1 MKNQTEEMNIF
12 CFRAVLGKVDGKGE
26 FIVPFKVLSEDK
38 YKAQSIL
45 EDWLKNPEQTGYKFT
60 CCEGLVREP
69 SERVLAKG
77 YRRAS
82 AVAREIVNEVKETL
96 LDFHL
101 REDKKYRASKAKS
114 RKQFEIET
122 ARYRAIT
129 DAIKFAIEALN
140 EIEKKYESEVGE

>member
-1 MKNQTEEMNIF
+1 MKNQIEEMNIF

-77 YRRAS
+77 YRKAS
-82 AVAREIVNEVKETL
+82 DVAREIFEAIYGISIGCSVENDVMRLTLEKEPYVL
-96 LDFHL
+96 VVLASAFDKL
-101 REDKKYRASKAKS
+101 RKKYIGEDTNVTTK
-114 RKQFEIET
+114 
-122 ARYRAIT
+122 
-129 DAIKFAIEALN
+129 
-140 EIEKKYESEVGE
+140 ESEGGE